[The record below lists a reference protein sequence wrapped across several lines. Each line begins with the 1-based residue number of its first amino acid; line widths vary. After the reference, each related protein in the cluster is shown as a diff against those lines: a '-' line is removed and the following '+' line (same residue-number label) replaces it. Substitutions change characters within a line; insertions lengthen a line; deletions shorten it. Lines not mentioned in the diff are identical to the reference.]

1 MSGGLFIPAF
11 FRTTTLWYA
20 VSMTAAKTR
29 TGSKK
34 PENIEIEAK
43 FLDIDPKQ
51 IEACLTQLG
60 ARKLGDFLYRSIAFD
75 FPGFPLDT
83 QAAWVR
89 LRDEGDQV
97 MLAFKKRLGAE
108 KHDGSTSDTGMQEI
122 EVKVSDYD
130 KTALLLQSIGMMV
143 KFAQEK
149 KRTRWSLG
157 DIQFDIDEWPRL
169 KPYLEIEAASWE
181 RVDEG
186 ARLVGLDPAS
196 KKLFSTTQVYAL
208 NGIRDKDYVSM
219 TFGEWVK
226 R

>member
-1 MSGGLFIPAF
+1 MS
-11 FRTTTLWYA
+11 YA
-20 VSMTAAKTR
+20 PN
-29 TGSKK
+29 KK

-51 IEACLTQLG
+51 IEARLVAAG
-60 ARKLGDFLYRSIAFD
+60 AQKLGDFLYRSKAFD
-75 FPGFPLDT
+75 FPGFPLDA

-97 MLAFKKRLGAE
+97 MLAFKKRLGAAT
-108 KHDGSTSDTGMQEI
+108 HDGSTSDTGMQEI

-130 KTALLLQSIGMMV
+130 KTALLLESIGMV
-143 KFAQEK
+143 LKFAQEK
-149 KRTRWSLG
+149 KRTRWVLG
-157 DIQFDIDEWPRL
+157 DIQFDLDEWPRL
-169 KPYLEIEAASWE
+169 KPYLEIESTSWE
-181 RVDEG
+181 KVDEG

-219 TFGEWVK
+219 TFGEWV
-226 R
+226 RRD